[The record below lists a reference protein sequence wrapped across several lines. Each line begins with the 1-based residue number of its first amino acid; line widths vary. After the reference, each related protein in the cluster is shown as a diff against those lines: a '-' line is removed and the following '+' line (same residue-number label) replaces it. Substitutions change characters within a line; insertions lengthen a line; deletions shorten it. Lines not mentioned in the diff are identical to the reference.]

1 MLARRLLEPRRCPK
15 YANNYA
21 SYVRVPEPNSE
32 RMSAL
37 LAEYEKL
44 PPRPI
49 PFKKLRSFANPPTP
63 ESVLESASY
72 VLAEL
77 PRRLVQRVRALDSLP
92 FIVGMNPFIM
102 RTHKLYHSSFER
114 LATFPEVKSLED
126 NDQFSRELENLVEMH
141 SNDIPTIAK
150 GFQECSKYLNQD
162 RISSFLDLSIR
173 GRIAVRL
180 IAEQHIALSR
190 AVREQSGRR
199 LDKKQSVGEV
209 GVASTNC
216 VPADMVRMCAAFVS
230 ELCEAT
236 LGATPP
242 LVIDGVVDTRFSYV
256 PVHIEYILTE
266 ILKNSYRATV
276 EHHQKLGKRPMH
288 NLPPVTVT
296 IAPPMAPSSTIID
309 NEDPAA
315 TAAPRRDKT
324 SDSHPSYLSI
334 RVRDEGGGVPP
345 SNLSR
350 IFSYAFTTAGRLAQV
365 GEDEGGPYAAQHI
378 GGAAAMGGGSGA
390 GAGNVFGEIAGR
402 GLQTGMGTIAGL
414 GYGLPMAQLYAK
426 YFGGSLQLISLYG
439 HGADVFIKL
448 RCLDEDADV
457 VI

>member
-1 MLARRLLEPRRCPK
+1 MALTLIYWLTRLLAFIHLLVTMLARHLFKAGKYPK
-15 YANNYA
+15 HANGYA
-21 SYVRVPEPNSE
+21 SHTRVPGPNSE
-32 RMSAL
+32 RMAAL
-37 LAEYEKL
+37 LSEYEQL

-49 PFKKLRSFANPPTP
+49 PLKTLREFANPPTP

-72 VLAEL
+72 VLTEL
-77 PRRLVQRVRALDSLP
+77 PRRLVQRVRALDGLP

-126 NDQFSRELENLVEMH
+126 NDEFSRELENLVEMH

-180 IAEQHIALSR
+180 IAEQHIGLSR

-209 GVASTNC
+209 GVASANC

-242 LVIDGVVDTRFSYV
+242 LVIDGIVDTKFAYV

-276 EHHQKLGKRPMH
+276 EHHQKLGKRSMH
-288 NLPPVTVT
+288 DLPPVTVT
-296 IAPPMAPSSTIID
+296 IAPPMAPSSTIVD

-315 TAAPRRDKT
+315 TSDRDK
-324 SDSHPSYLSI
+324 SSGSSPSYLSI

-345 SNLSR
+345 TNLSR

-365 GEDEGGPYAAQHI
+365 GEDDGGPYAAQHI

-414 GYGLPMAQLYAK
+414 GYG
-426 YFGGSLQLISLYG
+426 
-439 HGADVFIKL
+439 
-448 RCLDEDADV
+448 
-457 VI
+457 

>member
-1 MLARRLLEPRRCPK
+1 MQSSRIGPRLWGPWHHSICFSRSFSRT
-15 YANNYA
+15 
-21 SYVRVPEPNSE
+21 PEPNSA

-37 LAEYEKL
+37 LSEYEQL
-44 PPRPI
+44 PPRPV
-49 PFKKLRSFANPPTP
+49 PLKTLRAFANPPTAQ
-63 ESVLESASY
+63 SVLESASY
-72 VLAEL
+72 VLSEL
-77 PRRLVQRVRALDSLP
+77 PRRLVQRVRALDGLP
-92 FIVGMNPFIM
+92 FIVGMNPFVM

-114 LATFPEVKSLED
+114 LATYPEVKSLEE
-126 NDQFSRELENLVEMH
+126 NDAFARELENLVEMH
-141 SNDIPTIAK
+141 ANDIPTIAK
-150 GFQECSKYLNQD
+150 GFQECSRYLSPE
-162 RISSFLDLSIR
+162 RVSAFLDLSIH

-190 AVREQSGRR
+190 AVGERAAGRV
-199 LDKKQSVGEV
+199 DPTKSTSEI
-209 GVASTNC
+209 GVVSPSC
-216 VPADMVRMCAAFVS
+216 SPAEMVRMCAAFVN

-236 LGATPP
+236 LGAAPP
-242 LVIDGVVDTRFSYV
+242 LKIDGIADTTFAWPTSV
-256 PVHIEYILTE
+256 EYILTE

-276 EHHQKLGKRPMH
+276 EHHHRLGKRSMQ

-296 IAPPMAPSSTIID
+296 IAPPASPDYSESENGPTTLSTSVPTTPI
-309 NEDPAA
+309 
-315 TAAPRRDKT
+315 
-324 SDSHPSYLSI
+324 PSYLTI

-345 SNLSR
+345 TNLSR

-378 GGAAAMGGGSGA
+378 GGAAAMGSSSGA
-390 GAGNVFGEIAGR
+390 GDGNVFGEIAGR

-448 RCLDEDADV
+448 RCLDQDADV

>member
-1 MLARRLLEPRRCPK
+1 MLARRLLEPRIYSK
-15 YANNYA
+15 YVNNYA
-21 SYVRVPEPNSE
+21 SYNRVPEPNSE

-37 LAEYEKL
+37 LSEYEKL
-44 PPRPI
+44 PPRPT
-49 PFKKLRSFANPPTP
+49 PLKTLRGFANPPTP
-63 ESVLESASY
+63 ESVLQSASY
-72 VLAEL
+72 VLTEL
-77 PRRLVQRVRALDSLP
+77 PRRLVQRVRALDGLP

-114 LATFPEVKSLED
+114 LATFPEVKTLED
-126 NDQFSRELENLVEMH
+126 NDEFSRELESLVEMH

-150 GFQECSKYLNQD
+150 GFQECSKYLNHD

-190 AVREQSGRR
+190 AVREQSGKR

-209 GVASTNC
+209 GVASANC

-242 LVIDGVVDTRFSYV
+242 LVIDGVVDTKFAYV

-276 EHHQKLGKRPMH
+276 EHHQKLGKRSLH

-296 IAPPMAPSSTIID
+296 IAPPTSSSNTIID
-309 NEDPAA
+309 NEDPAS
-315 TAAPRRDKT
+315 T
-324 SDSHPSYLSI
+324 SGQTKKFGSHPSYLSI

-345 SNLSR
+345 TNLSR
-350 IFSYAFTTAGRLAQV
+350 IFSYAFTTAGRLAQI

-378 GGAAAMGGGSGA
+378 GGAAALGGGSGA

>member
-1 MLARRLLEPRRCPK
+1 MLARRLFSPK
-15 YANNYA
+15 LHPKFTNNYA

-37 LAEYEKL
+37 LSQYEKL

-49 PFKKLRSFANPPTP
+49 LFKTLRGFANPPTP

-72 VLAEL
+72 VLTEL

-126 NDQFSRELENLVEMH
+126 NDEFSRELESLVEMH

-150 GFQECSKYLNQD
+150 GFQECSKYLSQE
-162 RISSFLDLSIR
+162 RVSSFLDLSIR

-190 AVREQSGRR
+190 AVREQNGSRP
-199 LDKKQSVGEV
+199 DKKQSVGEV
-209 GVASTNC
+209 GVASANC
-216 VPADMVRMCAAFVS
+216 VPKDMVRLCAAFVG

-236 LGATPP
+236 LGAAPP
-242 LVIDGVVDTRFSYV
+242 LIIDGVVDTKFSYI
-256 PVHIEYILTE
+256 PVHVEYILTE
-266 ILKNSYRATV
+266 ILKNAYRATV
-276 EHHQKLGKRPMH
+276 EHHQKLGKRSAH
-288 NLPPVTVT
+288 DLPPVTVT
-296 IAPPMAPSSTIID
+296 IAPPTAPSSTIVD

-315 TAAPRRDKT
+315 TSSPIENKP
-324 SDSHPSYLSI
+324 SKSHSSYLSI

-345 SNLSR
+345 TNLSR
-350 IFSYAFTTAGRLAQV
+350 IFSYAFTTAGRLAQI
-365 GEDEGGPYAAQHI
+365 GEDDGGPYAAQHI
-378 GGAAAMGGGSGA
+378 GGAAAVDGGSGA
-390 GAGNVFGEIAGR
+390 GAGNVFGEMAGR

>member
-1 MLARRLLEPRRCPK
+1 MLARRLGPRLYPK
-15 YANNYA
+15 NSNAYA
-21 SYVRVPEPNSE
+21 SYIRVPEPNSE
-32 RMSAL
+32 RMSTL
-37 LAEYEKL
+37 LSEYEKL
-44 PPRPI
+44 PPRPV
-49 PFKKLRSFANPPTP
+49 PFKTLRGFANPPTP

-72 VLAEL
+72 VLTEL

-114 LATFPEVKSLED
+114 LATFPEVKTLED
-126 NDQFSRELENLVEMH
+126 NDEFSRELKDLVEMH

-190 AVREQSGRR
+190 AVREQNGSRM
-199 LDKKQSVGEV
+199 DNKQSVGEV
-209 GVASTNC
+209 GVASANC
-216 VPADMVRMCAAFVS
+216 VPADMVRMCAAFVH

-236 LGATPP
+236 LGAAPR
-242 LVIDGVVDTRFSYV
+242 LVIDGIVDTKFSYV

-276 EHHQKLGKRPMH
+276 EHHQKLGKRSLH
-288 NLPPVTVT
+288 DLPPVTVT
-296 IAPPMAPSSTIID
+296 IAPPTAPSSTIID

-315 TAAPRRDKT
+315 TSSLEGDSP
-324 SDSHPSYLSI
+324 SNSHPSYLSI

-345 SNLSR
+345 TNLSR

-390 GAGNVFGEIAGR
+390 GAGNVFGEITGR

-414 GYGLPMAQLYAK
+414 GYGLPMAQLYAR